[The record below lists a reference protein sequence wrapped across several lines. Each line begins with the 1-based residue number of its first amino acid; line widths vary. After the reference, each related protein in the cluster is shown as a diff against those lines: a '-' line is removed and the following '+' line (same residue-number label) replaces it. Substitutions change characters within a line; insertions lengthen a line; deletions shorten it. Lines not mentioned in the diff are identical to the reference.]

1 MANKR
6 KRKKN
11 RRNTVRNN
19 SRRKN
24 NRNLNSPKETPQK
37 DNSVSNNRKNFEQR
51 KTSSTSVRNTSDNRA
66 RQRRKSSSTQ
76 SNDVINFTN
85 TGINRF
91 VNKLVIDDEKK
102 AKKEA
107 RRRSLSKYNIFA
119 KPEPRRRTKTSS
131 NSDYDFLGGNKDI
144 YGDEYYDKAAMRR
157 IQRKKRRKKPL
168 TIKML
173 RRRKVITCGL
183 LVVAIAAACIVL
195 SLTVL
200 FRTEGYTVS
209 GSTRYDDQEIIDACG
224 ISIGE
229 NIFIANKKAAEQR
242 LINAFPYIS
251 DVDVRA
257 SFPDKIKIKI
267 TEGKQSYQVKYS
279 GNEYSVVSAEGR
291 ILKINN
297 GKIKNLPVVKGLSL
311 KSTTV
316 GSYVEYSDKNAAAA
330 LEMIV
335 TSVSKHNFN
344 GLTEINIKNKANI
357 NVVYDGRITIRIGVP
372 EQVDY
377 KIRTAMAIINEKLD
391 PNNTGAIA
399 GDLDVSACNTTK
411 RSYFNEKILDNSEKQ
426 TTTQSATQTQDDSD
440 NNDNSFVDADN
451 DGIPDD
457 STDYN
462 YDSTDSYETY
472 DYGVDT
478 NDNTV
483 YDTGL
488 ESVDSSYSEW

>member
-1 MANKR
+1 
-6 KRKKN
+6 
-11 RRNTVRNN
+11 
-19 SRRKN
+19 
-24 NRNLNSPKETPQK
+24 
-37 DNSVSNNRKNFEQR
+37 
-51 KTSSTSVRNTSDNRA
+51 
-66 RQRRKSSSTQ
+66 
-76 SNDVINFTN
+76 
-85 TGINRF
+85 
-91 VNKLVIDDEKK
+91 
-102 AKKEA
+102 
-107 RRRSLSKYNIFA
+107 
-119 KPEPRRRTKTSS
+119 
-131 NSDYDFLGGNKDI
+131 
-144 YGDEYYDKAAMRR
+144 
-157 IQRKKRRKKPL
+157 
-168 TIKML
+168 ML

-377 KIRTAMAIINEKLD
+377 KIRTAMAIINDKLD